1 MNSQQI
7 ERLTRE
13 LAARKRLQEALLVFS
28 RGVSARLG
36 LEVALESLARDVSDL
51 FGTRRCSI
59 WMHDRRKRMLTLAA
73 SSDPKESGSKSS
85 IRTDDDSII
94 ARGLRLDA
102 PELSDSGEAQCLVV
116 PLRGWRRALGT
127 VMIEGQPREVETSLF
142 IELAADLGRQLSI
155 AVERILVLEEFVGDM
170 TEQLQL
176 RTRLTQT
183 EKLASLGQFV
193 AGIAHEI
200 NNPLQGVLGYA
211 ELLMETVPPDSPQRA
226 DLRRIYR
233 EAERA
238 AEIVRNL
245 LVFTGSQQSARRPV
259 DLPLLVAQTISIREA
274 VARQVRI
281 DLSQEGV
288 ADVPPVPGD
297 QRRLQQALLNILI
310 NAEQAIVATGIAGR
324 IVITVRAADPGVMM
338 MIDDTGPGIP
348 GDVLPRIF
356 DPFFTTKEVGQGTG
370 LGLAIAYG
378 IIQDHG
384 GAISAAASPLGGARF
399 IIQLPAE

>member
-1 MNSQQI
+1 MDSQNV
-7 ERLTRE
+7 ERLKRE
-13 LAARKRLQEALLVFS
+13 LAARKRIQETLLVFS

-36 LEVALESLARDVSDL
+36 LEGALESLAVDVTAI
-51 FGTRRCSI
+51 FGTTRCSI
-59 WMHDRRKRMLTLAA
+59 WMHDRRKRTLTLAA
-73 SSDPKESGSKSS
+73 SSDPRESASKMN
-85 IRTDDDSII
+85 IRTDEDSII

-102 PELSDSGEAQCLVV
+102 PEMSATGEAQCLVV

-127 VMIEGQPREVETSLF
+127 VVIDGEPRHMDAAMFV
-142 IELAADLGRQLSI
+142 ELAADLGRQLSI
-155 AVERILVLEEFVGDM
+155 AVERVLVLEEFVGDM
-170 TEQLQL
+170 TEQMQL
-176 RTRLTQT
+176 RSRLTQT
-183 EKLASLGQFV
+183 DKLASLGQFV

-211 ELLMETVPPDSPQRA
+211 ELLMETVPADSPLRD

-245 LVFTGSQQSARRPV
+245 LVFTGSQQSPRRPV
-259 DLPLLVAQTISIREA
+259 DVPELVAQTLAIREA
-274 VARQVRI
+274 IVRGVRI
-281 DLSQEGV
+281 DLAQAGD
-288 ADVPPVPGD
+288 ADVPAVPGD

-310 NAEQAIVATGIAGR
+310 NAEQAIAAIGSPGR
-324 IVITVRAADPGVMM
+324 IVITVRAAEPGVMIV
-338 MIDDTGPGIP
+338 IDDTGPGIP

-384 GAISAAASPLGGARF
+384 GGITAAASPLGGARF